1 MNISFTRN
9 ISNEELELIKA
20 NKALKVAEEQRKNI
34 EKYAKL
40 YELSKRAADAAE
52 TEAMA
57 AKKRAVL
64 AATNTRKELECLWV
78 DDKKKTL
85 YFSAKEKLLE
95 FIRILDDGKLLQHN
109 ARPIENEIKKLEPEI
124 LDNLAKKANMLKDN
138 FNSKKKIH
146 HRTRKR
152 RDKVIKPLE
161 KILEDTSS
169 FPFMV
174 FFLVSIAFV
183 MSNKMQ
189 LSDYT
194 VVNCLLGLYGQWRG
208 FREFAAECAEV
219 SKPKQH
225 NEINVSAIDEKWR
238 NAATK
243 VGFIKP
249 KPKPQVRKRKPKLTE
264 LFGRNKEKNEKLPTL
279 YESYRKQPIL
289 KSALKKTSSFG
300 KKPEKPKLLT
310 AEQLTPKITKFPEHG
325 EKNVMSFSD
334 NRFSHFSSY
343 PSDLKPSINRDWIFG
358 RTNSF

>member
-1 MNISFTRN
+1 MNVSFTRN
-9 ISNEELELIKA
+9 ISNEELDLIKA
-20 NKALKVAEEQRKNI
+20 NKALKAAEEQRKNM

-40 YELSKRAADAAE
+40 QELAKQAAAE
-52 TEAMA
+52 AEAEAIA
-57 AKKRAVL
+57 AKQRAVI
-64 AATNTRKELECLWV
+64 AASNTRKELECLWV

-85 YFSAKEKLLE
+85 YICAKEKLLE
-95 FIRILDDGKLLQHN
+95 FIQILDDGKLLQYN
-109 ARPIENEIKKLEPEI
+109 ARAIKNEIKNLEHGI
-124 LDNLAKKANMLKDN
+124 LDNLAKKADMLKDN

-152 RDKVIKPLE
+152 RDKVIKPFE

-174 FFLVSIAFV
+174 FFICSIAFV

-219 SKPKQH
+219 TKPKQH
-225 NEINVSAIDEKWR
+225 NETNVSAIDEKWR

-249 KPKPQVRKRKPKLTE
+249 KPKPQVQKRKPKLTE
-264 LFGRNKEKNEKLPTL
+264 LFGKSKEKNEKLPTL
-279 YESYRKQPIL
+279 YESYRPDTKL

-300 KKPEKPKLLT
+300 IQLEKHKQLT
-310 AEQLTPKITKFPEHG
+310 AEQLTPQRLAPKKQER
-325 EKNVMSFSD
+325 NVMFFSD
-334 NRFSHFSSY
+334 SRFSHFSSY
-343 PSDLKPSINRDWIFG
+343 PNDLKPSLNHDWNFG
-358 RTNSF
+358 QMR